1 MGIISSRAILW
12 QYGEHSKSQK
22 YFRGKVEPIV
32 ETDRL
37 VRDELCK
44 EVQYVFSDKK
54 SKARDS
60 LSLIQVPLKS
70 VQQKNVRSVLPFE
83 EN

>member
-12 QYGEHSKSQK
+12 QTGEHSESQR
-22 YFRGKVEPIV
+22 YFRRKIKSIPSSN
-32 ETDRL
+32 RL
-37 VRDELCK
+37 VRNELRE
-44 EVQYVFSDKK
+44 EVQYFFPDKK

-70 VQQKNVRSVLPFE
+70 VQQEDVRSILQIKKD
-83 EN
+83 